1 MSTTVFVTRVWQR
14 KAALVA
20 LAMVVLPYLTL
31 SAVADTDRA
40 AVEAIIAE
48 YLSKN
53 PDVVRAIVRD
63 YLRSNPEIVQQALG
77 EIIRRNMPPAKPA
90 ADQAAA
96 IKAQSA
102 MLLNSP
108 RQVVLGNPQ
117 GDVTLV
123 EFFDYNCGFCKKAYL
138 DKFELMRTD
147 GRLRVV
153 LKELPILGPG
163 SVEAAQVAVAV
174 RMQDPGGEKYVAF
187 HRAMMGAA
195 GQANKASAL
204 AAARGAG
211 LDMDRLER
219 DLANPETKASIDE
232 SRMLANSLGITATPS
247 FVVGD
252 SVTTGAAGIS
262 KLAEKIAAAR
272 R

>member
-1 MSTTVFVTRVWQR
+1 MIRTLLVGALLLAAPVLAQAQGAGYPL
-14 KAALVA
+14 KADDGTLIQNKKIKPD
-20 LAMVVLPYLTL
+20 VVKEAEKLPG
-31 SAVADTDRA
+31 
-40 AVEAIIAE
+40 AIIA
-48 YLSKN
+48 
-53 PDVVRAIVRD
+53 A
-63 YLRSNPEIVQQALG
+63 
-77 EIIRRNMPPAKPA
+77 
-90 ADQAAA
+90 
-96 IKAQSA
+96 
-102 MLLNSP
+102 
-108 RQVVLGNPQ
+108 NPQ